1 MVPKEMFESL
11 CNMNKAGH
19 YHLPPSCIRGAFH
32 LRSSSFERDN
42 VVNRKSKGSA
52 GIDSNDDGDGG
63 VESTSWKELIDI
75 EVSNDLETFER
86 AQQAMKKLRK
96 LSGNNILAPLP
107 PSVPELPLAFLAR
120 NHLLDQLKEALVV
133 NADSEMGNISSSGGS
148 SISSSN
154 KRSLIGS
161 ANQVSTTGSS
171 SGISLVKRCVLQ
183 GMGGMGK
190 STVVASFLH
199 DSEVCCIAMW
209 NNNPYPFFRLSNCQ
223 TFVSVTITFGNSA
236 HFAIYQQQHHHHHHH
251 AYRFELHLIKSYG
264 FHWVIIPTYRPC
276 KNRFI
281 CNLRG
286 SPFQP
291 ASDYCHLVLY
301 QSKEKHL

>member
-32 LRSSSFERDN
+32 LRSSSFERDD
-42 VVNRKSKGSA
+42 VVNRKSKSSA
-52 GIDSNDDGDGG
+52 SNDDGYGG

-75 EVSNDLETFER
+75 EISNDLETFER

-120 NHLLDQLKEALVV
+120 NHLLDQLKEALLV
-133 NADSEMGNISSSGGS
+133 NADSEMGNSSSGS
-148 SISSSN
+148 MSSSN

-171 SGISLVKRCVLQ
+171 DTSLVKRCVLQ

-199 DSEVCCIAMW
+199 DSEV
-209 NNNPYPFFRLSNCQ
+209 
-223 TFVSVTITFGNSA
+223 
-236 HFAIYQQQHHHHHHH
+236 
-251 AYRFELHLIKSYG
+251 
-264 FHWVIIPTYRPC
+264 
-276 KNRFI
+276 
-281 CNLRG
+281 
-286 SPFQP
+286 
-291 ASDYCHLVLY
+291 
-301 QSKEKHL
+301 